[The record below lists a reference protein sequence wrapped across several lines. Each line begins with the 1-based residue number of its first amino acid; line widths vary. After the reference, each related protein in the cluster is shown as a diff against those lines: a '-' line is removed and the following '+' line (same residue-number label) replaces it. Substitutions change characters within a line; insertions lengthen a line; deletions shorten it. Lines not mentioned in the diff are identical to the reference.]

1 MKKRKLQRNKE
12 EVIKRTKLGINQKAN
27 NTNNRAN
34 RGGNYNN
41 NGSNNPASN
50 RNNNN
55 PTNTNSNNGS
65 HPTLIQFLDY
75 IFYGIYT
82 MKVLVLKR
90 FIPS

>member
-12 EVIKRTKLGINQKAN
+12 EVIKRIKLGINQKAN

-41 NGSNNPASN
+41 N
-50 RNNNN
+50 N

-65 HPTLIQFLDY
+65 RPTLIQFLDY
-75 IFYGIYT
+75 MF
-82 MKVLVLKR
+82 
-90 FIPS
+90 

>member
-12 EVIKRTKLGINQKAN
+12 EVIKRIKLGINQKAN

-65 HPTLIQFLDY
+65 RPTLIQFLDY